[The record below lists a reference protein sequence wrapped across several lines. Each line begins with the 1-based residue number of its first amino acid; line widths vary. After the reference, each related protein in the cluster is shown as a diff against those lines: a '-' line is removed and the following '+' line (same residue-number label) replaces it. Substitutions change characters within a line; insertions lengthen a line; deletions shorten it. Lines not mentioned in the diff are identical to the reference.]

1 MEQKVIDP
9 VVQKALIQFKG
20 LDEKITHFSS
30 IIGLA
35 DWDQKVMA
43 PKKGR
48 SIFAK
53 ATGTLRTEIFK
64 LSVSQEMGDLLAELT
79 LPENFELLDAVTKA
93 KVREYSAYYQKSKSI
108 PADLFQE

>member
-9 VVQKALIQFKG
+9 VVLKALGQFKA

-43 PKKGR
+43 PKKGEVR
-48 SIFAK
+48 LPRQRVPYGRKFLSFLF
-53 ATGTLRTEIFK
+53 LRK
-64 LSVSQEMGDLLAELT
+64 WV
-79 LPENFELLDAVTKA
+79 NC
-93 KVREYSAYYQKSKSI
+93 
-108 PADLFQE
+108 